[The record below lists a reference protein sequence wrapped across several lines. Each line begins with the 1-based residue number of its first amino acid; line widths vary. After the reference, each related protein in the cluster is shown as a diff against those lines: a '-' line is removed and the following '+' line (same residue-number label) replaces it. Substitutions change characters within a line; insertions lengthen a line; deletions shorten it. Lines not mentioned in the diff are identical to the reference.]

1 MRHWDLW
8 VEVPGAAVSV
18 TCDSRDRGMLNETRG
33 PPSAFGHLDH
43 RCFDRHACPEYAIQR
58 NE

>member
-33 PPSAFGHLDH
+33 PPLGVRAFRSPLL
-43 RCFDRHACPEYAIQR
+43 RSPCMPRICNPAQ
-58 NE
+58 